1 MCVYHYSNAL
11 GFKTNFAFQI
21 GEQNLMSVSGNPTL
35 QPSQCQ
41 VPLEQM
47 LTTDF
52 FELGLLLS
60 TSEVTSQQKSNF
72 GHVNRLE
79 LSSAESLSAKG
90 NAKQ

>member
-1 MCVYHYSNAL
+1 MCVYYYSNAL

-21 GEQNLMSVSGNPTL
+21 GEQNLVSKSGNPTL

-47 LTTDF
+47 LMTDF
-52 FELGLLLS
+52 FELELLFW
-60 TSEVTSQQKSNF
+60 TSEVTSQQKPNF
-72 GHVNRLE
+72 EHVYRLE